1 LCSLL
6 SCICTGCWKFGEL
19 GKNRTPYPKTHHRTR
34 RFLILCSTDRFPFLV
49 HRKFFTPKKSN
60 QTYPKNRMASPTGRE
75 ALDTARVQSNKVPRG
90 HCTQGPVDRA
100 SRFILW
106 FLQGPV

>member
-1 LCSLL
+1 
-6 SCICTGCWKFGEL
+6 
-19 GKNRTPYPKTHHRTR
+19 
-34 RFLILCSTDRFPFLV
+34 
-49 HRKFFTPKKSN
+49 
-60 QTYPKNRMASPTGRE
+60 MASPTGRE

>member
-1 LCSLL
+1 LRWLL
-6 SCICTGCWKFGEL
+6 SCICLVAESSVNF
-19 GKNRTPYPKTHHRTR
+19 GKNRTPNQKTDHRTR